1 MKWAT
6 LHTVGWN
13 QKVQF
18 RAETETTLREV
29 AEAVDAELE
38 RWGTDE
44 AMVVIHAGC
53 KEVLSGSEP
62 HEEVL
67 NDLRAL
73 LQRWKKRA
81 PNSRFVVYALPV
93 PWRGTSEILNTCKRW
108 NDGMR
113 SMCPEL
119 GPWVELAASNSFRE
133 EVPED
138 LIYSENMAKDI
149 REAPWEEAVCFFR
162 CSPSKEPMER
172 EVEKRIPGQ
181 LGDGNSQPGACTN
194 GRGTTQAERWQ
205 GTQAYVG
212 FPGANGTGMEVDCGQ
227 PGERKAQ
234 GQQTKCLPQGR
245 RRRRGPRK
253 KASNQAEKWQK
264 PTFVTRRFHQVILDL
279 HGRDATGKTGNDE
292 EGDWAACGDSHNSR
306 WIALAVVYL
315 WTGAQMQKNTE
326 ICQCLRGD
334 VEDVRR
340 EAEIIIMGDF
350 NAHLEDLDG
359 RTDDNGGLLQE
370 LAYSAA
376 LSCIDYCLLSES
388 LYEHL
393 QGMVIDEDGTGNLAS
408 DHNPIQLIF
417 KGGFQQGRS
426 QRPAVSARPNEKA
439 LQQMAAEVEEHADT
453 LESYDM
459 LVEELRRALKEW
471 KPGGEPCPQTPQQGR
486 QYRGNSK
493 SVGTVQNPETG
504 GSNTSSVMHPGGESM
519 IHGRFEV
526 SGKAGAT
533 VLLAVH
539 QEARPADAP
548 ADTATGIDG
557 EDKTGKE
564 CLPLLEKWIESLQQR
579 GDMEGAPVNAE
590 GPYTWPV
597 AEEQTSADLRM
608 APTDREIKR
617 AMKRVDAGT
626 APGCDGL
633 PMSLIKA
640 LGPKA
645 REKILWAILGELG
658 MTEEDLGL
666 LQAIYRDVVAEAE
679 WEGHRTKPLHLERSG
694 CGYTMVHS
702 ECGRQVTSHI
712 PTLVYAD
719 NFALLAGSA
728 EELQGLLDICAK
740 ETSRLRLRF
749 SPTKCVV
756 MTWGRSDVPQ
766 DTTWRLQDN
775 DIHRSAATKYLGVR
789 RTAGADYLSAHEKEL
804 RAGAA
809 RYKGILC
816 RRALWSYNWYEM
828 VAVPGLTYANAV
840 LCLSTGV
847 WEFLE
852 RRQREIRRLALG
864 VHKHTPVEAIQGEM
878 GWSSFTAREAV
889 AKAGYENRLVYEM
902 DQTHSGSMPTFRVAG
917 SVFGES
923 KRGGE
928 D

>member
-1 MKWAT
+1 
-6 LHTVGWN
+6 
-13 QKVQF
+13 
-18 RAETETTLREV
+18 
-29 AEAVDAELE
+29 
-38 RWGTDE
+38 
-44 AMVVIHAGC
+44 
-53 KEVLSGSEP
+53 
-62 HEEVL
+62 
-67 NDLRAL
+67 
-73 LQRWKKRA
+73 
-81 PNSRFVVYALPV
+81 
-93 PWRGTSEILNTCKRW
+93 
-108 NDGMR
+108 
-113 SMCPEL
+113 
-119 GPWVELAASNSFRE
+119 
-133 EVPED
+133 
-138 LIYSENMAKDI
+138 
-149 REAPWEEAVCFFR
+149 
-162 CSPSKEPMER
+162 MER
-172 EVEKRIPGQ
+172 EVEERIPSQ

-227 PGERKAQ
+227 SGERKAQ
-234 GQQTKCLPQGR
+234 GQQTRCLPQGR

-253 KASNQAEKWQK
+253 KASSQAEKVGFLNMQGGRTEQK
-264 PTFVTRRFHQVILDL
+264 WGELVKIMHEEHFALMAVAETHLRDQEVPPSDTGFAWEGCNRQNGERRGGGLGCMWRLPQQWTRIKAECSEHMWLSGNIA
-279 HGRDATGKTGNDE
+279 GR
-292 EGDWAACGDSHNSR
+292 R
-306 WIALAVVYL
+306 IALAVVYL

-359 RTDDNGGLLQE
+359 RTDANGRLLQE
-370 LAYSAA
+370 LACSAGLVIA
-376 LSCIDYCLLSES
+376 NLTEKCCGMTTWSVRDQQSCIDYCLLSES

-393 QGMVIDEDGTGNLAS
+393 QGMVIDEDGKGNLAS
-408 DHNPIQLIF
+408 DHNRIQLIF

-453 LESYDM
+453 LESYDI

-471 KPGGEPCPQTPQQGR
+471 KPGTGRRRGLKPWWNGEVAEAIRHRQEASRAHRHLSRGGDTEAILRAWDVYRTRKLEAATLVQSCIRAVNQRFMADLKSAGKQAPQRFWRYIKRQDRPTPQRILR
-486 QYRGNSK
+486 QAS
-493 SVGTVQNPETG
+493 
-504 GSNTSSVMHPGGESM
+504 
-519 IHGRFEV
+519 
-526 SGKAGAT
+526 
-533 VLLAVH
+533 
-539 QEARPADAP
+539 
-548 ADTATGIDG
+548 DG

-579 GDMEGAPVNAE
+579 CDMEGVPINAE

-645 REKILWAILGELG
+645 REKVGECVAEALLG
-658 MTEEDLGL
+658 MAEEDLGL

-679 WEGHRTKPLHLERSG
+679 WEGHRTKPLAMPRGLRQGCPLSPVIFMVYVAGVVQHLERSG

-719 NFALLAGSA
+719 DFALLAGSA

-740 ETSRLRLRF
+740 EMSRLRLRF

-756 MTWGRSDVPQ
+756 MTWGRSEVPQ

-789 RTAGADYLSAHEKEL
+789 LTAGADYLSAHEKEL
-804 RAGAA
+804 RARAA

-816 RRALWSYNWYEM
+816 RRALWSYNRYEVMRALWKM

-847 WEFLE
+847 REFLE
-852 RRQREIRRLALG
+852 RRQREIGRLALG

-889 AKAGYENRLVYEM
+889 AKAGYENRLVRLPEQNVARRM
-902 DQTHSGSMPTFRVAG
+902 LVHTTFAG
-917 SVFGES
+917 RSTRWTRRTAALRRRFGLPAVFGES